1 VVPRAKRAVAKQL
14 KDPESAQFKD
24 VGYAWSEKTGNVAYG
39 WVNSKNGLGGYTGF
53 QRFVANEKTVLLE
66 KLEPE
71 RTLSAWREAMAGRT
85 TEESL
90 AKLSQGAAAA
100 VPLIFDVRAVVA
112 KTPAEV
118 TKLLGKPK
126 EMQKS
131 KYGTIYKYQAPD
143 IEILFTSGKA
153 NVITVNGL
161 DSIPFT
167 PAAIQ
172 ALGLPVATPAF
183 ANEQIVM
190 RWESVKVEKLP
201 AIKRVQFNR
210 GQQNCDFATVAVEG
224 FPDEK

>member
-1 VVPRAKRAVAKQL
+1 MVPRAKRAVAKQL

-39 WVNSKNGLGGYTGF
+39 WVNSKNGLGGYNGF

-66 KLEPE
+66 EREPE
-71 RTLSAWREAMAGRT
+71 RTLAAWREAAAGRT

-90 AKLSQGAAAA
+90 SKLSKGNASAA
-100 VPLIFDVRAVVA
+100 PLVFDVKVVVA

-126 EMQKS
+126 ETQKS
-131 KYGTIYKYQAPD
+131 KYGTIYKYQSPD

-153 NVITVNGL
+153 NLITVNGL
-161 DSIPFT
+161 DSVPFS

-172 ALGLPVATPAF
+172 ALGLSRPV
-183 ANEQIVM
+183 
-190 RWESVKVEKLP
+190 WEFRRCLSPRSDDLGSHAVW
-201 AIKRVQFNR
+201 KRI
-210 GQQNCDFATVAVEG
+210 T
-224 FPDEK
+224 